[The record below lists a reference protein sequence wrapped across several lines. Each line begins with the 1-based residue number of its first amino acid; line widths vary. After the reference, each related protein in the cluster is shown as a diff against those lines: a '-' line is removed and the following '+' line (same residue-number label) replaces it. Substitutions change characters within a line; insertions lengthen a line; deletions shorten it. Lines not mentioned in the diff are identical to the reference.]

1 MLTCHDVSAMMSG
14 INLVQIRIILMN
26 AAKTDRPYFDIRS
39 LIRPSHL
46 LLAAISSQSSMTEIY
61 KQRLT

>member
-14 INLVQIRIILMN
+14 INLVQIQIILMN

-39 LIRPSHL
+39 LIRPTHRPVSRYQ
-46 LLAAISSQSSMTEIY
+46 QSVFDDSNI
-61 KQRLT
+61 